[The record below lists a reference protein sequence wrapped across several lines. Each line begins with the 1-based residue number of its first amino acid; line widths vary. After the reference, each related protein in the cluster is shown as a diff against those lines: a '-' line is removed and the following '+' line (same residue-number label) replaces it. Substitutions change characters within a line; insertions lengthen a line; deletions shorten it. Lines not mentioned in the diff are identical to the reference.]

1 MKYCFPLFFMVIVLF
16 SCSEQDETEPEME
29 PCEFYATGHFNDSLP
44 GKIPEL
50 YWSCMETKDLVDAVS
65 YNFPSLYIQTAGCC
79 GLQSGYDLV
88 RSKQGFP
95 ELESREDALE
105 HLIAKYI
112 SIDTIHYN
120 CDLLS
125 IQHGGFN
132 FYTYNLEVVLAQE
145 VFLKNATKQQKLDL
159 LNELKIKQDL
169 RNGESGDYACEGPTF
184 ATSRVMFFDDYQPLL
199 DSMEHNQIIKAI
211 VELGTINYGTDAFDA
226 AQNNIFLLAAEY
238 ASQL

>member
-1 MKYCFPLFFMVIVLF
+1 MKYCFPLFFLLIGLF
-16 SCSEQDETEPEME
+16 SCTEPEETEPEME
-29 PCEFYATGHFNDSLP
+29 PCDFYATGHFKDTIP

-50 YWSCMETKDLVDAVS
+50 YWPCMETKDLVDAVS
-65 YNFPSLYIQTAGCC
+65 YNFPSLYIQMAGCC
-79 GLQSGYDLV
+79 GLQSGYDMV
-88 RSKQGFP
+88 KRSHGFP

-105 HLIAKYI
+105 NLIAKYI

-120 CDLLS
+120 RNLLS

-145 VFLKNATKQQKLDL
+145 VFLKSATKQQKLDL

-169 RNGESGDYACEGPTF
+169 RNGESGDYAAEGPTF

-199 DSMEHNQIIKAI
+199 DSMQQNHIIKSI
-211 VELGTINYGTDAFDA
+211 VELGTINHGTEAFDA
-226 AQNNIFLLAAEY
+226 AQNTIFVMAGQY
-238 ASQL
+238 ALQL